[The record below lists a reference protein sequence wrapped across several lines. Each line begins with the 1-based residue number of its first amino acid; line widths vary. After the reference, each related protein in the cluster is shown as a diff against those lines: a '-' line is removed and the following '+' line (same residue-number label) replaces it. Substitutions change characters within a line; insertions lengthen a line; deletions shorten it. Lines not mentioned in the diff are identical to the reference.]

1 MTDSRSI
8 HVSANDPISFLSV
21 AGYYSIVYVNHI
33 FFNHLSVIGHL
44 GSFHILAVVDKAAVN
59 TGVHVSF

>member
-21 AGYYSIVYVNHI
+21 AGYYSIVFVNRI
-33 FFNHLSVIGHL
+33 FFDHLSVIGYL
-44 GSFHILAVVDKAAVN
+44 GSFHILAMVDEAAVN